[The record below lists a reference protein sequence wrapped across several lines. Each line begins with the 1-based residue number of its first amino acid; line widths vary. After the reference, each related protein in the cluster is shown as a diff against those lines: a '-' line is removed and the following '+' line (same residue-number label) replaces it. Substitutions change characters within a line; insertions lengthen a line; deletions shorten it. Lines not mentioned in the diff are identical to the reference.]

1 MLISKGEKNMSGENN
16 SGKGL
21 LIGLLA
27 GGAVGAI
34 LGLLF
39 APKSGRELR
48 EDIKHKS
55 DEYLDDAEKYITDAR
70 TKAKDLINE
79 GKRRSE
85 KLITDAKTK
94 SDELLKDAEK
104 IFTDAK
110 TKASGAVQTGKKSVE
125 NETDKLKTAFKA
137 GVDAYKESKNS

>member
-1 MLISKGEKNMSGENN
+1 MGNDNN
-16 SGKGL
+16 AGKGL

-27 GGAVGAI
+27 GGAIGAV

-39 APKSGRELR
+39 APKSGKELR
-48 EDIKHKS
+48 SDIKLRT
-55 DEYLDDAEKYITDAR
+55 DEYLDDADRYIADAR

-79 GKRRSE
+79 GKKKSD
-85 KLITDAKTK
+85 KIISDAKAK

-104 IFTDAK
+104 VFSDAK
-110 TKASGAVQTGKKSVE
+110 TKANTAYETGKKTVE
-125 NETDKLKTAFKA
+125 EESNKLKSAFKA

>member
-1 MLISKGEKNMSGENN
+1 MSSENN

-21 LIGLLA
+21 LVGLLA
-27 GGAVGAI
+27 GGAIGAL

-48 EDIKHKS
+48 EEIKNKS
-55 DEYLDDAEKYITDAR
+55 DEYMDDAEKYIADAR
-70 TKAKDLINE
+70 VKAKDLINE
-79 GKRRSE
+79 GKKRSE

-104 IFTDAK
+104 IFNDAK
-110 TKASGAVQTGKKSVE
+110 AKASGAVQTGKKSFE
-125 NETDKLKTAFKA
+125 NESDKLKTAFKA

>member
-1 MLISKGEKNMSGENN
+1 MASENN
-16 SGKGL
+16 QGKGL
-21 LIGLLA
+21 LIGLLI
-27 GGAVGAI
+27 GGAIGAV

-48 EDIKHKS
+48 QDIKNKS

-85 KLITDAKTK
+85 QLISDAKTK
-94 SDELLKDAEK
+94 SGELLKDAER
-104 IFTDAK
+104 IFKDAK
-110 TKASGAVQTGKKSVE
+110 AKTSNVVETGKKTFAD
-125 NETDKLKTAFKA
+125 ETDKLKTAFKA
-137 GVDAYKESKNS
+137 GVDAYKESKSS